1 MRRIYDLWYSIGNRL
16 EADIGAAFVL
26 KLIEDLN
33 NPVSN
38 PSVQALYER
47 LLLEFHKIMRE
58 RNIAPKVWLDVETP
72 TTADIEAKL
81 LDLVDLIKPRVNGEV
96 PNVSEQFVTI
106 TGLGFLFA
114 LSPDE
119 YDQDFD
125 PTFWAVKGKVGSTL
139 VYDLGGLVVE
149 LLVHRWFIRRLNL
162 AKAFGYYELVHSALS
177 QFLSTQPDQ
186 EQKHTALGLLLIG
199 ILIKFE
205 TQLEL
210 LESFPWL
217 GQIVEMAAN
226 ELSSENI
233 ITEEQLLKSASEI
246 INSLNA
252 QVGAVGSL
260 MSGALLA
267 LGAIGSGLAR
277 PIVARVEEAYGMMKS
292 DGTLLMGSDIAY
304 VGHKHP
310 DLLPKSQPAVDA
322 LSLVEYVNGVK
333 RKYTS
338 SDFASADHTHLEYAT
353 MDDLKNAQYLY
364 DGNRFYQPSDLAL
377 ASHEHP
383 DYLPS
388 GQPVV
393 AAKRFVNELFAEPL
407 APISHN
413 HDAVYLRL
421 DEVAEA
427 SYKLAGQY
435 ADTFALANH
444 KHEEYITQDQASAMG
459 ELQTSSDNPD
469 KGVKGLYTV
478 FDQPGTAADVAV
490 AVHYKLLTV
499 SFSGSYTLNIPNV
512 VFCHTTLIG
521 PSVGAS
527 LPVVEYQTDVE
538 TGKRTGVVL
547 RTATSEPVNVQ
558 VLVGYIPDVTA
569 LVERGIVEK
578 EQTYKL

>member
-1 MRRIYDLWYSIGNRL
+1 
-16 EADIGAAFVL
+16 
-26 KLIEDLN
+26 
-33 NPVSN
+33 
-38 PSVQALYER
+38 
-47 LLLEFHKIMRE
+47 
-58 RNIAPKVWLDVETP
+58 
-72 TTADIEAKL
+72 
-81 LDLVDLIKPRVNGEV
+81 
-96 PNVSEQFVTI
+96 
-106 TGLGFLFA
+106 
-114 LSPDE
+114 
-119 YDQDFD
+119 
-125 PTFWAVKGKVGSTL
+125 

-149 LLVHRWFIRRLNL
+149 FLVHRWFIRRLNL
-162 AKAFGYYELVHSALS
+162 AKAFGYYELVHGALS
-177 QFLSTQPDQ
+177 QFLSELPDQ

-205 TQLEL
+205 DQLEL

-217 GQIVEMAAN
+217 NQIVEMAAS

-233 ITEEQLLKSASEI
+233 INEEQLLKNASEI
-246 INSLNA
+246 LNSLNA

-310 DLLPKSQPAVDA
+310 ELLAKSQPAVDA

-338 SDFASADHTHLEYAT
+338 FDFASADHTHLEYAT
-353 MDDLKNAQYLY
+353 TDDLKNAQYLY
-364 DGNRFYQPSDLAL
+364 DGNRFYKASDLAL

-383 DYLPS
+383 EYLPA

-393 AAKRFVNELFAEPL
+393 AAKKFVNELFAEPL

-413 HDAVYLRL
+413 HDDVYLRL
-421 DEVAEA
+421 DEVAEV

-435 ADTFALANH
+435 ADTFALASH
-444 KHEEYITQDQASAMG
+444 KHEEYVTQDEARAIG
-459 ELQTSSDNPD
+459 ELQTSADNLD

-478 FDQPGTAADVAV
+478 LDQPGTSADVAV

-512 VFCHTTLIG
+512 IFCHTTLIG

-527 LPVVEYQTDVE
+527 LPAVEYQTDVK
-538 TGKRTGVVL
+538 TGKRTGVIL

-569 LVERGIVEK
+569 LVERGFVEK
-578 EQTYKL
+578 ERTYKQ